1 MIERAQVES
10 LIRMA
15 LEEDIGQGDITS
27 RAIFGMDDSSSAS
40 IIAKQQGVLCG
51 TDIVRFVYE
60 VLDPRVRVTVEE
72 KDGSVMAPGEEI
84 IIIEGPTASIL
95 SGERTA
101 LNFIQRMSGISTKT
115 AEICALLE
123 GTGIALLDT
132 RKTVPGFR
140 VLDKY
145 AVKTGGGRNHRMG
158 LFDMIMIK
166 DNHIKAAGGIKK
178 AVEMVRKKYGSRYI
192 VEVETS
198 SMEEVADALSS
209 GADIIMLDNMEIEM
223 VGRAVELIH
232 KKAKVEI
239 SGNVEQERI
248 IGIRHLAVDYISMGA
263 LTHSVR
269 AFDFSM
275 TFRK

>member
-1 MIERAQVES
+1 
-10 LIRMA
+10 
-15 LEEDIGQGDITS
+15 
-27 RAIFGMDDSSSAS
+27 
-40 IIAKQQGVLCG
+40 
-51 TDIVRFVYE
+51 
-60 VLDPRVRVTVEE
+60 
-72 KDGSVMAPGEEI
+72 
-84 IIIEGPTASIL
+84 
-95 SGERTA
+95 
-101 LNFIQRMSGISTKT
+101 
-115 AEICALLE
+115 
-123 GTGIALLDT
+123 
-132 RKTVPGFR
+132 
-140 VLDKY
+140 
-145 AVKTGGGRNHRMG
+145 MG